1 MKISSFVIAS
11 LAVSVA
17 PLFAAAG
24 KKKAYHGMKHHEPKF
39 SKAPVVQYHKA
50 PVIKD
55 KTPAPVLPSLP
66 ATNAQQSCVNVPFS
80 NPSECAEFHQVS
92 SPYQCVHDTSKTLCS
107 ATRQEFD
114 DTCYSVAP
122 TPQSYE
128 CYQLQANEVCWD
140 EPKSVPQNCESPTRP
155 SVPVA

>member
-1 MKISSFVIAS
+1 MLYAFNPFIFLLNCLFHFVLQFHQVSSPYQCVHDLLNCLFHFV
-11 LAVSVA
+11 L
-17 PLFAAAG
+17 
-24 KKKAYHGMKHHEPKF
+24 
-39 SKAPVVQYHKA
+39 Q
-50 PVIKD
+50 
-55 KTPAPVLPSLP
+55 
-66 ATNAQQSCVNVPFS
+66 
-80 NPSECAEFHQVS
+80 FHQVS